1 MQVITDACFK
11 IAVLEICSEKKTRVS
26 VVGTFRNICTVPVHF
41 WYIKDAFAGFCQKK
55 FWERKYFRSH
65 FRENWH
71 KAFGTLSRFWP
82 LIGWGVWVKPLKKEN
97 LGQKACS
104 DNAEWSSKKL

>member
-26 VVGTFRNICTVPVHF
+26 VVGTFRNICTVSVHF

-55 FWERKYFRSH
+55 FE
-65 FRENWH
+65 
-71 KAFGTLSRFWP
+71 
-82 LIGWGVWVKPLKKEN
+82 KEN
-97 LGQKACS
+97 ISEAILGKIDIKHLAPLA
-104 DNAEWSSKKL
+104 DFGH